1 MFMNTRTR
9 TRTRTDGFVP
19 GDKWSFFFL
28 VYKNSKTFNCFFLV
42 GSFQSS
48 SSSSSSSSSER
59 QKDRKIGE
67 KQHAFVRR

>member
-1 MFMNTRTR
+1 MFINTRTR

-28 VYKNSKTFNCFFLV
+28 VSQKLENLFNCFFLV
-42 GSFQSS
+42 GSFQS